1 MEQMERT
8 AASMEARLR
17 RRAATEDLGSSNSRQ
32 INGYGVDFVD
42 YLKIFYH
49 QYWIFR

>member
-17 RRAATEDLGSSNSRQ
+17 RRAATEDLGSSNRRQ
-32 INGYGVDFVD
+32 ISGWKEEFVE
-42 YLKIFYH
+42 Y
-49 QYWIFR
+49 